1 MCHIER
7 ETRDVRHGN
16 TPLNTTSHSLKSL
29 SRPHSCLARYISADP
44 SARNSSTVPDLII
57 PLAALVASLLTLLSG
72 FGLGTILLPVFALFF
87 PLELAVALTAVVHL
101 LNNLF
106 KFGLLWRDV
115 DKQVLLRFGLA
126 GIAGAWLGAML
137 LMRLDELPSL
147 YQGIKGPVSATQAII
162 GALMAAFALLELL
175 PQAKR
180 WALSPA
186 WLVPGGAIS
195 GFFGGLSGHQ
205 GALRSIFLL
214 RSGLGKEAY
223 IATGTA
229 IAVLV
234 DLTRIPIYLRSMPSG
249 LLEEQGRLLLYTTL
263 AAFLGAW
270 WGKRLIP
277 KVTLRTVQLLVAVLL
292 LAIAAALLLGAL

>member
-1 MCHIER
+1 MS
-7 ETRDVRHGN
+7 V
-16 TPLNTTSHSLKSL
+16 LL
-29 SRPHSCLARYISADP
+29 
-44 SARNSSTVPDLII
+44 I
-57 PLAALVASLLTLLSG
+57 PLVALVASLLTLLSG

-87 PLELAVALTAVVHL
+87 PLELAVTLTAVVHL

-106 KFGLLWRDV
+106 KFSLLWRDV

-126 GIAGAWLGAML
+126 GIAGAWAGAML
-137 LMRLDELPSL
+137 LMRLDALPYL
-147 YQGIKGPVSATQAII
+147 YPGVNAPVSATQAII
-162 GALMAAFALLELL
+162 GLLMAGFAILELL

-180 WALSPA
+180 WALSSA

-234 DLTRIPIYLRSMPSG
+234 DLTRIPIYLGRMPQG
-249 LLEEQGRLLLYTTL
+249 LLQQHGMLLLYTTL
-263 AAFLGAW
+263 AAFLGAY

-277 KVTLRTVQLLVAVLL
+277 KVTLRGVQLLVALL
-292 LAIAAALLLGAL
+292 LLVIALGLLLGVL